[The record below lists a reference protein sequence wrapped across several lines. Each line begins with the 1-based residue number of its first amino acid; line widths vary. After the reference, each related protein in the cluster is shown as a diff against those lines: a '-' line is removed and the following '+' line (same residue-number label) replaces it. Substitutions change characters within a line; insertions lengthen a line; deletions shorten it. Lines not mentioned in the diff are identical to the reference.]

1 MDPPNGALSSK
12 MDDER
17 ARYEK
22 RVKLKELNTHSSQQ
36 GMRLFYYYISL

>member
-1 MDPPNGALSSK
+1 MDPPNGAHSSK

-22 RVKLKELNTHSSQQ
+22 RVRLKELNTHFSQQ
-36 GMRLFYYYISL
+36 GMRLFYYHITL